1 MAQFTPTDYW
11 EIQNLVTRYCITTDN
26 ADPDGFMD
34 CWVAPDA
41 FGSYES
47 GAFGNLNT
55 WQELYDFEKHHTG
68 PGGDAVGNRHQAT
81 NIFIEPVSDTEAH
94 VTHDLL
100 VLRVADVPQI
110 VATGRYDKSLVVKTS
125 NGWKF
130 KSRALKVDD
139 GFFKLIEQWQQNKTS
154 TTK

>member
-1 MAQFTPTDYW
+1 
-11 EIQNLVTRYCITTDN
+11 LK
-26 ADPDGFMD
+26 
-34 CWVAPDA
+34 
-41 FGSYES
+41 
-47 GAFGNLNT
+47 T

>member
-1 MAQFTPTDYW
+1 MAQLTPLDYL

-26 ADPDGFMD
+26 GDADGFMD
-34 CWVAPDA
+34 CWVAPEA
-41 FGSYES
+41 FGGYDS
-47 GAFGNLNT
+47 GAFGELGT
-55 WQELYDFEKHHTG
+55 WQELYEFEKHHVG

-81 NIFIEPVSDTEAH
+81 NVYIEAVSDTEAF

-100 VLRVADVPQI
+100 VVRVADIPHI
-110 VATGRYDKSLVVKTS
+110 VATGRYNKSVVVKTE

-130 KSRALKVDD
+130 KSRALNVDA
-139 GFFKLIEQWQQNKTS
+139 GFFKLMEQWQQTQSS